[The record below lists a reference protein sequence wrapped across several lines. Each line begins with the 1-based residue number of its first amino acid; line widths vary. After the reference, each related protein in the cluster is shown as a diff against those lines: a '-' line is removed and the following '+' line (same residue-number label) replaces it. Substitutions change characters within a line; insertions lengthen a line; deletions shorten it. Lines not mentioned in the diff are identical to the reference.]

1 MDFRR
6 WDPGS
11 EGKVRNRAD
20 LSHDNKIGMIWFR
33 YGISAK
39 RARRDL
45 RRDIRYRGNM
55 GFEGI
60 PLWRSL
66 DWTWNQEDQSQDYRG
81 YLILGLRFPE
91 SVVGD
96 MVLMGFEFG
105 VRGQAYGIAIKVDVN

>member
-66 DWTWNQEDQSQDYRG
+66 DWTWNQEDQSQDYRESACGKGQGCVASWISQEFQEKIG
-81 YLILGLRFPE
+81 Y
-91 SVVGD
+91 
-96 MVLMGFEFG
+96 
-105 VRGQAYGIAIKVDVN
+105 

>member
-11 EGKVRNRAD
+11 EGKVWNRAD
-20 LSHDNKIGMIWFR
+20 LSHDNKIWMIWFR
-33 YGISAK
+33 YRISAK

-55 GFEGI
+55 GFERI

-66 DWTWNQEDQSQDYRG
+66 DWTWNQEDQSQDYRK
-81 YLILGLRFPE
+81 

-96 MVLMGFEFG
+96 MVLMGFKFG
-105 VRGQAYGIAIKVDVN
+105 VRGQAYGIAIKGDVN